1 VLENLT
7 ISNFATNGRRLGGV
21 VVRRG
26 VSPLTLIPEFA
37 KDLFSYYTEKRHKT
51 FRQRII
57 KLEAHNGKPD
67 KTCKTDKA
75 KAKAKGMPF
84 RVPFNIIAS
93 DRKVHQKCKLD
104 SY

>member
-7 ISNFATNGRRLGGV
+7 ISNFPTNGRRLEGV

-37 KDLFSYYTEKRHKT
+37 KHLFSYDTEKRHKT

-67 KTCKTDKA
+67 KTCKTDKD
-75 KAKAKGMPF
+75 KAKGMSF
-84 RVPFNIIAS
+84 RVQFNIIAN
-93 DRKVHQKCKLD
+93 DRKRSQGP
-104 SY
+104 SETQT